1 MTALMQYLLACN
13 ILDIVTGFIKAYDQ
27 KNVSSKK
34 MKHGAFSK
42 VSIWCVVLV
51 TVILSNYFDTDFT
64 GYILGYYLIMEVVS
78 ILENVSFFIPVPDKI
93 KNILNDDQVN
103 KPIEKPT
110 KEETVIVKEET
121 VGTVDPEI
129 LKFIEEEEKKKDE

>member
-13 ILDIVTGFIKAYDQ
+13 ILDIVTGFLKAYDQ

-42 VSIWCVVLV
+42 VSMWCVVLV

-93 KNILNDDQVN
+93 KNILNDDQV
-103 KPIEKPT
+103 EKT
-110 KEETVIVKEET
+110 NKEETVTTVEET
-121 VGTVDPEI
+121 VTTVDPEI
-129 LKFIEEEEKKKDE
+129 LNYIKEKEKKNE

>member
-27 KNVSSKK
+27 KDISSKK

-42 VSIWCVVLV
+42 VSMWCVVLV

-110 KEETVIVKEET
+110 KEETVATIEET
-121 VGTVDPEI
+121 VTTVDPEI
-129 LKFIEEEEKKKDE
+129 LKFIEEEKKKDE

>member
-1 MTALMQYLLACN
+1 MSTLMEYLLACN

-42 VSIWCVVLV
+42 VSMWSVVLV

-93 KNILNDDQVN
+93 KNILNDEQV
-103 KPIEKPT
+103 EKAN
-110 KEETVIVKEET
+110 KEETVT
-121 VGTVDPEI
+121 TVDPEI
-129 LKFIEEEEKKKDE
+129 LNYIKGKEKKDE

>member
-1 MTALMQYLLACN
+1 MTTLMQYLLACN

-42 VSIWCVVLV
+42 VSMWCVVLV
-51 TVILSNYFDTDFT
+51 TMILSNYFDADFT

-93 KNILNDDQVN
+93 KNILNDDQVKKTN
-103 KPIEKPT
+103 
-110 KEETVIVKEET
+110 KEETVTTVEET
-121 VGTVDPEI
+121 VTPVDPEI
-129 LKFIEEEEKKKDE
+129 LKYIEEEKKKDE